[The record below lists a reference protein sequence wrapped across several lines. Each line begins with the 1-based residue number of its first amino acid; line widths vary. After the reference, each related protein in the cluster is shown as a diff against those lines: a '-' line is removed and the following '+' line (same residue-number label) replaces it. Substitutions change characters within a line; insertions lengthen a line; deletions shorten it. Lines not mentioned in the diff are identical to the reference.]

1 MATVENAVR
10 THELDTTALWSLL
23 ARTQF
28 ESAAKGS
35 DCGHALGAN
44 CALGSNCGSM
54 GANCESMGA
63 NCQSVESM
71 GANCSTLLA

>member
-1 MATVENAVR
+1 MVENTVK
-10 THELDTTALWSLL
+10 TQELDTTALWGLL
-23 ARTQF
+23 AGSKM

-54 GANCESMGA
+54 GASCQSMGA
-63 NCQSVESM
+63 NCESVEAM
-71 GANCSTLLA
+71 GANCATRAA